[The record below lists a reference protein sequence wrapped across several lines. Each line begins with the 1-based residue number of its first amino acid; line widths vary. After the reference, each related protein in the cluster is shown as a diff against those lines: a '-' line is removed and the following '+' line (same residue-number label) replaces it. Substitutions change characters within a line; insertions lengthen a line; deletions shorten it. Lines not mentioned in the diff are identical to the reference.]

1 MKSFVLFALASLFVI
16 PAQAQAPAE
25 PARPAEGAAPPVR
38 RNALKYTPPKSA
50 ASGMRIDGDGAS
62 RGSGEKLPSLYVLAP
77 NHTAL
82 TTREQPSLFWYQTGP
97 AKTRFELTL
106 TEPKNPKPL
115 LKVGAAKA
123 EQAGIH
129 RISLAKQKVT
139 LKPGVAYKWTIAGV
153 PDPAN
158 RSQDVI
164 ASGSIQRIE
173 PDAKLTAALAEAKG
187 LDRAAAYA
195 ENGVWYDALE
205 TLTNEIDAAPKDKEL
220 RTQRIAL
227 LEQAGLK
234 DPAAG
239 ERK

>member
-1 MKSFVLFALASLFVI
+1 MKIIALLAPLSLLLTH
-16 PAQAQAPAE
+16 AHAQAPADAAK
-25 PARPAEGAAPPVR
+25 PASGAPTAKR
-38 RNALKYTPPKSA
+38 SLLKYTPPKTA
-50 ASGMRIDGDGAS
+50 ASGTRIDGDGAS

-115 LKVGAAKA
+115 LRVGTEKSD
-123 EQAGIH
+123 QSGIH
-129 RISLAKQKVT
+129 RLSLAKQNIT
-139 LKPGVAYKWTIAGV
+139 LKPGVSYKWTIAWV

-164 ASGSIQRIE
+164 ASGSIRRIE
-173 PDAKLTAALAEAKG
+173 PDAKLTAELADAKG
-187 LDRAAAYA
+187 LDKAALYA
-195 ENGVWYDALE
+195 QSGIWYDALE
-205 TLTNEIDAAPKDKEL
+205 AVSNEIDAAPKDKTL
-220 RTQRIAL
+220 HAQRAAL

-234 DPAAG
+234 EAAAG

>member
-1 MKSFVLFALASLFVI
+1 MKTPTLLALASLLAI
-16 PAQAQAPAE
+16 HAQAQAPAE
-25 PARPAEGAAPPVR
+25 AAKPAEPAPAKR
-38 RNALKYTPPKSA
+38 TLLKYTPPKT
-50 ASGMRIDGDGAS
+50 ASSGTRIDGDGAS

-115 LKVGAAKA
+115 LKVGTDKSD
-123 EQAGIH
+123 QAGIH

-139 LKPGVAYKWTIAGV
+139 LKPGVAYKWTVAWV

-158 RSQDVI
+158 RSQDVL

-173 PDAKLTAALAEAKG
+173 PDAKLTAALADAKG
-187 LDRAAAYA
+187 LDKAEAYA
-195 ENGVWYDALE
+195 QGGIWYDALE
-205 TLTNEIDAAPKDKEL
+205 ALSNEIDAAPKDKSL
-220 RTQRIAL
+220 HAQRAAL

-234 DPAAG
+234 EAAAG

>member
-1 MKSFVLFALASLFVI
+1 MKSPALFALAALFVSPTFGQTAAEPTK
-16 PAQAQAPAE
+16 PAEAAAAPAK
-25 PARPAEGAAPPVR
+25 RSL
-38 RNALKYTPPKSA
+38 LKYSPPKTVA
-50 ASGMRIDGDGAS
+50 TGTRIDGDGAS
-62 RGSGEKLPSLYVLAP
+62 RGSGDKLPSLFVLAP

-106 TEPKNPKPL
+106 IEPKNPKPL
-115 LKVGAAKA
+115 LKVGTEKS

-129 RISLAKQKVT
+129 RISLARQKVT
-139 LKPGVAYKWTIAGV
+139 LKPGISYKWTIAWV

-164 ASGSIQRIE
+164 ASGTIQRIE

-187 LDRAAAYA
+187 VDKAAAYA
-195 ENGVWYDALE
+195 QNGIWYDALE
-205 TLTNEIDAAPKDKEL
+205 ALTNEIDAAPKNKDL
-220 RTQRIAL
+220 RAQRAAL

-234 DPAAG
+234 QAAAG